1 MLAVVR
7 SASAVI
13 NLEMPIAKIF
23 ESVKAVGVGEVIA
36 VNLENRVIDLKS
48 TELLKGSATG
58 DTFRVQLATPPELIK
73 KVAAGQPLVLF
84 TGEDFGKPVAL
95 IHVADTWL
103 LAELLPTSK
112 VPAWR
117 VVQAHEAKKS
127 FSGTTAEL
135 VKALRALQT
144 AK

>member
-1 MLAVVR
+1 MLVVVR
-7 SASAVI
+7 SASGLI

-23 ESVKAVGVGEVIA
+23 ESVKAVAVSEVTA
-36 VNLENRVIDLKS
+36 VNPENGVIDLKTS
-48 TELLKGSATG
+48 ELLKGAIG
-58 DTFRVQLATPPELIK
+58 DTFRVQLTTPPALIK

-95 IHVADTWL
+95 IHVADAWL
-103 LAELLPTSK
+103 LAEFLPAAK

-117 VVQAHEAKKS
+117 VVQAHDAKKS
-127 FSGTTAEL
+127 FSGTTLEL
-135 VKALRALQT
+135 VKVLRALKT